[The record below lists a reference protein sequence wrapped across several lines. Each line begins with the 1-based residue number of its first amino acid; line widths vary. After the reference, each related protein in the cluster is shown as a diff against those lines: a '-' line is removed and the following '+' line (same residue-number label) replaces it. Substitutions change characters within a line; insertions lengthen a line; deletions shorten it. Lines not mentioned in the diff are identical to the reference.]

1 MMKKLGI
8 GIIFVCSLIALAISL
23 KLLWNM
29 GIYVDEHN
37 TIPAAVCGGDFWN
50 VMNWLRLLLL
60 GVTTVVSGIQL
71 LKKS

>member
-1 MMKKLGI
+1 MKKLGT

-37 TIPAAVCGGDFWN
+37 TTPAAVCGGDFWN
-50 VMNWLRLLLL
+50 ILNWFRLLLL